1 MRFTRG
7 EDYCICLCDFTISPE
22 EASICLTTVN
32 RRTAQVWSMIQKTTA
47 YEKNQWCLKYKH
59 ILFVFISTAGLT
71 NVDVCT
77 TKCVVGRIILM

>member
-32 RRTAQVWSMIQKTTA
+32 RRTAQVWSMLQK
-47 YEKNQWCLKYKH
+47 NH
-59 ILFVFISTAGLT
+59 SI
-71 NVDVCT
+71 
-77 TKCVVGRIILM
+77 